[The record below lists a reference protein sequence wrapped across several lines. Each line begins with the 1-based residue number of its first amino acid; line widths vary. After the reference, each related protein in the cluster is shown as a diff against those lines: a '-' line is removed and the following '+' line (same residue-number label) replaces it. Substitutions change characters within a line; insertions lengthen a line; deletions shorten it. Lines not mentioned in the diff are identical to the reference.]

1 MEIFIDLLKIVIV
14 VSGLGAMML
23 LSEYLRT
30 KPPKA
35 H

>member
-1 MEIFIDLLKIVIV
+1 MELFIDLLKIVIV
-14 VSGLGAMML
+14 ISGLGAMMF

>member
-1 MEIFIDLLKIVIV
+1 MELFIDLLKIVIV
-14 VSGLGAMML
+14 LSGAGITML